1 MVFKR
6 KSLLIS
12 SESKS
17 VDILVTLRIRRKLL
31 PGLPNFGFFDY
42 FLLVLLPLSGETFFP
57 FLDVLVNLFQH
68 RLFTVHQC
76 RLNHFEL
83 LANESFYIFGV
94 LFQFFHR
101 KVHLGLVEELLLDF
115 VHFGVDLL

>member
-1 MVFKR
+1 
-6 KSLLIS
+6 
-12 SESKS
+12 
-17 VDILVTLRIRRKLL
+17 
-31 PGLPNFGFFDY
+31 
-42 FLLVLLPLSGETFFP
+42 
-57 FLDVLVNLFQH
+57 
-68 RLFTVHQC
+68 
-76 RLNHFEL
+76 